1 MLDSILGES
10 ILKRAQE
17 AGLVRIRCVNLRD
30 FATGA
35 HLTTD
40 DRPYGGGPGM
50 VMKPEPVFKA
60 VDALRRPESKV
71 ILMTPQGAPFKQA
84 TAMALSK
91 EAHLIFL
98 CGHYE
103 GVDERIREALADLEI
118 SIGDYVLTNG
128 VISAAIVVDAV
139 VRLLPGAL
147 GGEGAADDESFTTG
161 LLEYPQYTRPPVFR
175 GMAIP
180 EISPAATTRK
190 SPNGAAPRPLRARK
204 PAGPICR
211 CRPRRRKRR
220 KNGISRLAPS
230 ACPPL
235 TRGADTIYLSH
246 DILHIPSRR
255 PRRSF
260 RAGARGPGGAV
271 LITRHDETVAY
282 VVSKRRMD
290 AIVETL
296 ELLANPVARKA
307 LARPQGPDALRCAR

>member
-1 MLDSILGES
+1 MAAAPLQIEIVTIFPRMLDGILGES

-17 AGLVRIRCVNLRD
+17 AGLVQIRCVNLRD

-35 HLTTD
+35 HRTTD

-84 TAMALSK
+84 TALALSK
-91 EAHLIFL
+91 EAHLIFI

-103 GVDERIREALADLEI
+103 GVDERIRAALADLEI

-161 LLEYPQYTRPPVFR
+161 LLEYPHYTRPPVYR
-175 GMAIP
+175 GLAIP
-180 EISPAATTRK
+180 EILTSGNHAEIAQWR
-190 SPNGAAPRPLRARK
+190 RAQAIARTQ
-204 PAGPICR
+204 A
-211 CRPRRRKRR
+211 
-220 KNGISRLAPS
+220 
-230 ACPPL
+230 
-235 TRGADTIYLSH
+235 
-246 DILHIPSRR
+246 RR
-255 PRRSF
+255 PDLPLPPPPP
-260 RAGARGPGGAV
+260 AKKK
-271 LITRHDETVAY
+271 
-282 VVSKRRMD
+282 KR
-290 AIVETL
+290 
-296 ELLANPVARKA
+296 
-307 LARPQGPDALRCAR
+307 

>member
-1 MLDSILGES
+1 MADAPLQIDVVTIFPRMLDSILGES

-71 ILMTPQGAPFKQA
+71 ILMTPQGEPFKQA

-161 LLEYPQYTRPPVFR
+161 LLEYPHYTRPPVYR

-180 EISPAATTRK
+180 EILTSGNHAEIAKWRREQAIARTKAR
-190 SPNGAAPRPLRARK
+190 RPDLPLPPPPPEK
-204 PAGPICR
+204 KK
-211 CRPRRRKRR
+211 KRR
-220 KNGISRLAPS
+220 
-230 ACPPL
+230 
-235 TRGADTIYLSH
+235 
-246 DILHIPSRR
+246 
-255 PRRSF
+255 
-260 RAGARGPGGAV
+260 
-271 LITRHDETVAY
+271 
-282 VVSKRRMD
+282 
-290 AIVETL
+290 
-296 ELLANPVARKA
+296 
-307 LARPQGPDALRCAR
+307 

>member
-1 MLDSILGES
+1 MADAPLQIDIVTIFPRMLDGILGES
-10 ILKRAQE
+10 MLKRAQE
-17 AGLVRIRCVNLRD
+17 AGLVQIRCVNLRD

-60 VDALRRPESKV
+60 VESLRRPESKV

-84 TAMALSK
+84 VALALSK
-91 EAHLIFL
+91 EAHLIFI

-161 LLEYPQYTRPPVFR
+161 LLEYPHYTRPPVFR
-175 GMAIP
+175 DMAIP
-180 EISPAATTRK
+180 EILTSGNHAEIAKWR
-190 SPNGAAPRPLRARK
+190 RAQSIARTQ
-204 PAGPICR
+204 A
-211 CRPRRRKRR
+211 
-220 KNGISRLAPS
+220 
-230 ACPPL
+230 
-235 TRGADTIYLSH
+235 
-246 DILHIPSRR
+246 RR
-255 PRRSF
+255 PDLPLPPPPP
-260 RAGARGPGGAV
+260 A
-271 LITRHDETVAY
+271 H
-282 VVSKRRMD
+282 K
-290 AIVETL
+290 
-296 ELLANPVARKA
+296 KKK
-307 LARPQGPDALRCAR
+307 

>member
-1 MLDSILGES
+1 MADAPLQIDIVTIFPRMLDSILGES

-71 ILMTPQGAPFKQA
+71 ILMTPQGEPFKQT

-161 LLEYPQYTRPPVFR
+161 LLEYPHYTRPPVYR

-180 EISPAATTRK
+180 EILTSGNHAEIAKWR
-190 SPNGAAPRPLRARK
+190 RAQSIARTQ
-204 PAGPICR
+204 A
-211 CRPRRRKRR
+211 
-220 KNGISRLAPS
+220 
-230 ACPPL
+230 
-235 TRGADTIYLSH
+235 
-246 DILHIPSRR
+246 RR
-255 PRRSF
+255 PDM
-260 RAGARGPGGAV
+260 P
-271 LITRHDETVAY
+271 LPPPPPEKKKK
-282 VVSKRRMD
+282 KR
-290 AIVETL
+290 
-296 ELLANPVARKA
+296 
-307 LARPQGPDALRCAR
+307 

>member
-1 MLDSILGES
+1 MADAPLQIDIVTIFPRMLDSILGES

-91 EAHLIFL
+91 EAHLIIL

-103 GVDERIREALADLEI
+103 GIDERIREALADLEI

-180 EISPAATTRK
+180 EILTSGNHAEIAKWR
-190 SPNGAAPRPLRARK
+190 RAQ
-204 PAGPICR
+204 
-211 CRPRRRKRR
+211 
-220 KNGISRLAPS
+220 SLARTQ
-230 ACPPL
+230 A
-235 TRGADTIYLSH
+235 
-246 DILHIPSRR
+246 RR
-255 PRRSF
+255 PDL
-260 RAGARGPGGAV
+260 P
-271 LITRHDETVAY
+271 LPPPPPEKKK
-282 VVSKRRMD
+282 KR
-290 AIVETL
+290 
-296 ELLANPVARKA
+296 
-307 LARPQGPDALRCAR
+307 

>member
-1 MLDSILGES
+1 MADAPLQIDIVTIFPRMLDSILGES

-30 FATGA
+30 FATGV

-71 ILMTPQGAPFKQA
+71 ILMTPQGEPFKQA

-161 LLEYPQYTRPPVFR
+161 LLEYPQYTRPPVYR
-175 GMAIP
+175 GLAIP
-180 EISPAATTRK
+180 EILTSGNHAEIAKWR
-190 SPNGAAPRPLRARK
+190 RAQAIARTQ
-204 PAGPICR
+204 A
-211 CRPRRRKRR
+211 
-220 KNGISRLAPS
+220 
-230 ACPPL
+230 
-235 TRGADTIYLSH
+235 
-246 DILHIPSRR
+246 RR
-255 PRRSF
+255 PDL
-260 RAGARGPGGAV
+260 P
-271 LITRHDETVAY
+271 LPPPPPEK
-282 VVSKRRMD
+282 KRKKR
-290 AIVETL
+290 
-296 ELLANPVARKA
+296 
-307 LARPQGPDALRCAR
+307 

>member
-1 MLDSILGES
+1 MADAPLQIDIVTIFPRMLDSILGES

-17 AGLVRIRCVNLRD
+17 AGLVQIRCVNLRD

-71 ILMTPQGAPFKQA
+71 ILMTPQGEPFKQT

-161 LLEYPQYTRPPVFR
+161 LLEYPHYTRPPVFR
-175 GMAIP
+175 GLAIP
-180 EISPAATTRK
+180 EILTSGNHAEIAKWRREQAIARTRVR
-190 SPNGAAPRPLRARK
+190 RPDLPLPPPPPEK
-204 PAGPICR
+204 KK
-211 CRPRRRKRR
+211 KRR
-220 KNGISRLAPS
+220 
-230 ACPPL
+230 
-235 TRGADTIYLSH
+235 
-246 DILHIPSRR
+246 
-255 PRRSF
+255 
-260 RAGARGPGGAV
+260 
-271 LITRHDETVAY
+271 
-282 VVSKRRMD
+282 
-290 AIVETL
+290 
-296 ELLANPVARKA
+296 
-307 LARPQGPDALRCAR
+307 

>member
-1 MLDSILGES
+1 MADAPLQIDIVTIFPRMLDGILGES

-17 AGLVRIRCVNLRD
+17 AGLVQIRCVNLRD

-71 ILMTPQGAPFKQA
+71 ILMTPQGEPFKQA

-91 EAHLIFL
+91 EAHLIIL

-161 LLEYPQYTRPPVFR
+161 LLEYPHYTRPPVYR

-180 EISPAATTRK
+180 EILTSGNHAEIAKWRREQ
-190 SPNGAAPRPLRARK
+190 SIARTQ
-204 PAGPICR
+204 A
-211 CRPRRRKRR
+211 
-220 KNGISRLAPS
+220 
-230 ACPPL
+230 
-235 TRGADTIYLSH
+235 
-246 DILHIPSRR
+246 RR
-255 PRRSF
+255 PDM
-260 RAGARGPGGAV
+260 P
-271 LITRHDETVAY
+271 L
-282 VVSKRRMD
+282 
-290 AIVETL
+290 
-296 ELLANPVARKA
+296 P
-307 LARPQGPDALRCAR
+307 PPPPDKKKKKH